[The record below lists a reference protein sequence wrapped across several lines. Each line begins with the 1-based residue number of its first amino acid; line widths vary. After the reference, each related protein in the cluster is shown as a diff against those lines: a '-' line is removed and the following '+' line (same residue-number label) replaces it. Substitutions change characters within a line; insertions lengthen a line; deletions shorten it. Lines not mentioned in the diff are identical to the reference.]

1 MNGGATLDG
10 RLADYVGCAC
20 EVKTMDNDLLVV
32 GKIRSVLDDD
42 GQAIEITSYNG
53 DSMPAAAYGIPIKVN
68 IINSK
73 HGFLSLGGKV
83 YITHESF
90 WRVND
95 ISTFGENERRGYY
108 RLKIHTLAD
117 VIGPDKAN
125 VIKNYKCLV
134 ISVSLSGILIAVDA
148 DDCYF
153 RDETEIEVRG
163 LRVFEAGESFNVKCT
178 VNRIDENHLLGKL
191 YGCRFVKMSGKESD
205 RLCKEIFAKQR
216 QDIQRR
222 RGGV

>member
-1 MNGGATLDG
+1 MDG

-32 GKIRSVLDDD
+32 GKIRSVLDEDS
-42 GQAIEITSYNG
+42 QAIEIVSYNG
-53 DSMPAAAYGIPIKVN
+53 ESMPAAAYGIPIKIN

-73 HGFLSLGGKV
+73 RGFLSLGGKV

-90 WRVND
+90 WRVNE
-95 ISTFGENERRGYY
+95 ISTFGENERRGYF
-108 RLKIHTLAD
+108 RLKIHTHAEA
-117 VIGPDKAN
+117 IGPN
-125 VIKNYKCLV
+125 RTNTIKTFKCLV
-134 ISVSLSGILIAVDA
+134 TSVSLSGILIAVDD

-153 RDETEIEVRG
+153 REETEIEVRG
-163 LRVFEAGESFNVKCT
+163 FKVFDGGEAFNVKCT

-191 YGCRFVKMSGKESD
+191 YGCRYAKMSGKESD

>member
-1 MNGGATLDG
+1 MNG

-42 GQAIEITSYNG
+42 EQAIEIVSFNG
-53 DSMPAAAYGIPIKVN
+53 DTMPAAAYGIPIKLNVF
-68 IINSK
+68 NSK
-73 HGFLSLGGKV
+73 NGFLSLGGKV

-90 WRVND
+90 WRIND
-95 ISTFGENERRGYY
+95 ISTYGENERRGYY
-108 RLKIHTLAD
+108 RLKIHTHAE
-117 VIGPDKAN
+117 VIGPDKTSTIRAF
-125 VIKNYKCLV
+125 KCLV
-134 ISVSLSGILIAVDA
+134 TSVSLSGILIAVDE

-153 RDETEIEVRG
+153 RDGTEIEVRG
-163 LRVFEAGESFNVKCT
+163 LKVNDGNESFNVKCT

-191 YGCRFVKMSGKESD
+191 YGCRFEKMSGRDSD
-205 RLCKEIFAKQR
+205 RLSKEIFAKQR

>member
-1 MNGGATLDG
+1 MNG

-32 GKIRSVLDDD
+32 GKIRSVWDDD

-53 DSMPAAAYGIPIKVN
+53 ESMPAAAYGIPIKIN
-68 IINSK
+68 IFNNK
-73 HGFLSLGGKV
+73 RGFLSLGGKV

-90 WRVND
+90 WRIND

-108 RLKIHTLAD
+108 RLKIHTNAET
-117 VIGPDKAN
+117 IGPDKTN
-125 VIKNYKCLV
+125 TIRTYKCLV
-134 ISVSLSGILIAVDA
+134 TSVSLSGILIAIDD

-153 RDETEIEVRG
+153 REGTEIEVRG
-163 LRVFEAGESFNVKCT
+163 LRVFDGSESFNVICT

-191 YGCRFVKMSGKESD
+191 YGCRFTKMSGKESD